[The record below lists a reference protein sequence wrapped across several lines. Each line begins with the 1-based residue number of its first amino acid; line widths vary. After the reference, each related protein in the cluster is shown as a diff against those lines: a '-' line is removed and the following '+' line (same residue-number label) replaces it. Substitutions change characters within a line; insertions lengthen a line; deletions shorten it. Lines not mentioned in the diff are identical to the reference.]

1 MSKIKKI
8 VISALLLA
16 ILIIS
21 DRFLSINTNFFT
33 INLSFIPSMIVAILL
48 GPVYGALVLGLTDY
62 IGAHLFPFGEYF
74 PGFTVS
80 AVLKGFICGLLLHP
94 GLKETFLETKIGETK
109 IGETKIGNI
118 ISKMLLPKDASIK
131 RFMINLVITLIIVRF
146 GINIF
151 IQAFWL
157 NILYGKA
164 YVAIIMTRLVTQA
177 TMFVVQIIVAPIIYK
192 ITKKEMDKFLMEE

>member
-1 MSKIKKI
+1 MSKIKKT

-48 GPVYGALVLGLTDY
+48 GPVYGALVLGLSDY

-74 PGFTVS
+74 PGFTAS
-80 AVLKGFICGLLLHP
+80 AVLKGFICGTLLNP
-94 GLKETFLETKIGETK
+94 GLREVFKDTKFGQ
-109 IGETKIGNI
+109 TKIGNI
-118 ISKMLLPKDASIK
+118 ISKILLTKDASIK
-131 RFMINLVITLIIVRF
+131 RFMINLIFTLVIVRF

-157 NILYGKA
+157 NILYGRA
-164 YVAIIMTRLVTQA
+164 YIAIISTRLVTQSI
-177 TMFVVQIIVAPIIYK
+177 MFVVQIIVAPVIYK
-192 ITKKEMDKFLMEE
+192 LTKKEMDKFLLEE

>member
-94 GLKETFLETKIGETK
+94 GLKETFLETKIG
-109 IGETKIGNI
+109 NI
-118 ISKMLLPKDASIK
+118 ISKMLLSKDSSIK

>member
-94 GLKETFLETKIGETK
+94 GLKETFLETKIGK
-109 IGETKIGNI
+109 TKIGNI
-118 ISKMLLPKDASIK
+118 ISKMLLSKDSSIK

-157 NILYGKA
+157 NIIYGKA

>member
-1 MSKIKKI
+1 
-8 VISALLLA
+8 
-16 ILIIS
+16 
-21 DRFLSINTNFFT
+21 
-33 INLSFIPSMIVAILL
+33 
-48 GPVYGALVLGLTDY
+48 
-62 IGAHLFPFGEYF
+62 
-74 PGFTVS
+74 
-80 AVLKGFICGLLLHP
+80 
-94 GLKETFLETKIGETK
+94 
-109 IGETKIGNI
+109 
-118 ISKMLLPKDASIK
+118 MLLSKDASIK

>member
-1 MSKIKKI
+1 MSKIKKT

-48 GPVYGALVLGLTDY
+48 GPVYGALVLGLSDY

-74 PGFTVS
+74 LGFTAS
-80 AVLKGFICGLLLHP
+80 AVLKGFICGTLLNP
-94 GLKETFLETKIGETK
+94 GLREVFKDTKFGQ
-109 IGETKIGNI
+109 TKIGNI
-118 ISKMLLPKDASIK
+118 ISKILLTKDASIK
-131 RFMINLVITLIIVRF
+131 RFMINLIFTLVIVRF

-157 NILYGKA
+157 NILYGRA
-164 YVAIIMTRLVTQA
+164 YIAIISTRLVTQSI
-177 TMFVVQIIVAPIIYK
+177 MFVVQIIVAPVIYK
-192 ITKKEMDKFLMEE
+192 LTKKEMDKFLLEE